1 MKKSKPNYTKF
12 MRKPPALR
20 TACPSESDFGGP
32 LPGPIREQD
41 IPWAEI
47 VEEVRQSET
56 DQHKP
61 VQPPIVIDQEGGI
74 SSRGFRA
81 RLQAI
86 AARAASIAT
95 RPGPTAD
102 PYPATDSPPL
112 PVLLLAFV
120 VLFLVIAGF

>member
-1 MKKSKPNYTKF
+1 MKKDKPNYTKF

-20 TACPSESDFGGP
+20 AACSSESDFGGP

-47 VEEVRQSET
+47 VEEIRPLET

-61 VQPPIVIDQEGGI
+61 VQPPIVIDEDGGI
-74 SSRGFRA
+74 RSRGFRA

-86 AARAASIAT
+86 AAKAASTAT
-95 RPGPTAD
+95 RPGPIAD
-102 PYPATDSPPL
+102 LYPATDSPPL

-120 VLFLVIAGF
+120 VLFLVITGL